1 MSEPENPGGASAA
14 AVRRK
19 RLIAC
24 VISLAAMGIGV
35 VHVVRPDVKIDGTTL
50 ALAAI
55 AVVPWLGDLFESIE
69 LPGGTKLQYHRL
81 EERIDAT
88 EQRTEEIRQ
97 AADDAARQARV
108 ALVTSVSED
117 TTGASPAER
126 AAQLAHEFTELR
138 RTEPSGPGRTH
149 RQEQIFAELVRL
161 TPHLADLDPHA
172 ALASD
177 DSGTRL
183 TAYARLYAIPG
194 PQYLGALVEAAAEE
208 NVPFNQYWAF
218 QAVGAA
224 IDTIGA
230 GRVELATARRLRAC
244 VSRVPENSDRARAL
258 SAVLARLDD
267 DAV

>member
-1 MSEPENPGGASAA
+1 MFEPENAA
-14 AVRRK
+14 GVTAPAARRK
-19 RLIAC
+19 RLIAS
-24 VISLAAMGIGV
+24 VISIAAMGIGV

-69 LPGGTKLQYHRL
+69 LPGGTKLQYHKL
-81 EERIDAT
+81 EERVDAT

-108 ALVTSVSED
+108 ALVTSGSE
-117 TTGASPAER
+117 TVAGGSPTER
-126 AAQLAHEFTELR
+126 VAQLTHEFTELR

-161 TPHLADLDPHA
+161 TPQLADMDLHA
-172 ALASD
+172 ALGSD
-177 DSGTRL
+177 DGGTRL

-194 PQYLGALVEAAAEE
+194 PEHLRALVEASVEE

-218 QAVGAA
+218 HAVGAV

-230 GRVELATARRLRAC
+230 GRVDLATARRLRSYL
-244 VSRVPENSDRARAL
+244 SRVPENSDRAWAL
-258 SAVLARLDD
+258 RAVLTRLDD
-267 DAV
+267 DAA